1 MPDEYDPLITSEK
14 RNIPQS
20 ERDKMPA
27 AEFAGP
33 HESFPIAKPE
43 DIASAAHL
51 IGKADDPE
59 AVKARIIAIAKKHG
73 WEKYLPAAWDAGEEG
88 SEKPGAPDEAEKA
101 LFERVWDA
109 IQTRLGRKESDAAD
123 DTTGFKVFEGADGK
137 VHYLCIWGNNFKDRD
152 GEIFTQDAIKAFVD
166 RVDMGIVPKPE
177 LWVWHVPG
185 TRLGQAEWVAQHGHF
200 VLSYGTFDDTPDG
213 RAGAAYYAKHADEK
227 GISHGYQYAASGFDG
242 KHYHAFNT
250 FENSPLPLGAE
261 ANLYTSLEGVKAL
274 KMDEKKK
281 QELEAVFGKARAEQI
296 LANLDKRGKALEELE
311 VEYKDFVQ
319 TDAPTQ
325 TADKQAVA
333 NADKAF
339 SDLLAEVLD
348 SSAEPVTAAMEAVKA
363 VKVIRAETAATVKA
377 LEDKYAD
384 AMKQI
389 DALRAEMDLRP
400 RESARAASK
409 SAQTKIDDDH
419 PLLKQSQL
427 GMDEGLKEALPGLF
441 KS

>member
-1 MPDEYDPLITSEK
+1 
-14 RNIPQS
+14 
-20 ERDKMPA
+20 
-27 AEFAGP
+27 
-33 HESFPIAKPE
+33 
-43 DIASAAHL
+43 
-51 IGKADDPE
+51 
-59 AVKARIIAIAKKHG
+59 
-73 WEKYLPAAWDAGEEG
+73 
-88 SEKPGAPDEAEKA
+88 
-101 LFERVWDA
+101 
-109 IQTRLGRKESDAAD
+109 
-123 DTTGFKVFEGADGK
+123 
-137 VHYLCIWGNNFKDRD
+137 
-152 GEIFTQDAIKAFVD
+152 
-166 RVDMGIVPKPE
+166 
-177 LWVWHVPG
+177 
-185 TRLGQAEWVAQHGHF
+185 
-200 VLSYGTFDDTPDG
+200 
-213 RAGAAYYAKHADEK
+213 
-227 GISHGYQYAASGFDG
+227 
-242 KHYHAFNT
+242 
-250 FENSPLPLGAE
+250 
-261 ANLYTSLEGVKAL
+261 
-274 KMDEKKK
+274 MDEKKK
-281 QELEAVFGKARAEQI
+281 QEMELAFGKARTEMI

-409 SAQTKIDDDH
+409 SASTKIDDDH

>member
-14 RNIPQS
+14 RDIPQS

-43 DIASAAHL
+43 DITSAAHL

-101 LFERVWDA
+101 LITRVIDA
-109 IQTRLGRKESDAAD
+109 IQQRFGRKD
-123 DTTGFKVFEGADGK
+123 DEIMTGFKV
-137 VHYLCIWGNNFKDRD
+137 VGNNYLAIWSNDFQDRD
-152 GEIFTQDAIKAFVD
+152 GEIFTRKAID
-166 RVDMGIVPKPE
+166 DYITRVDMGTVPPPE

-185 TRLGQAEWVAQHGHF
+185 TRIGQAEWVARHDHF
-200 VLSYGTFDDTPDG
+200 VLSYGAFDNTEEG
-213 RAGAAYYAKHADEK
+213 QAAKAYYAKHADEK
-227 GISHGYQYAASGFDG
+227 GISHGYQYPASGFDG
-242 KHYHAFNT
+242 KYYHTFNT
-250 FENSPLPLGAE
+250 FENSLLPLGAE

-281 QELEAVFGKARAEQI
+281 QEMELAFGKARTEMI

-409 SAQTKIDDDH
+409 SASTKIDDDH